1 MEEIRCGACSRKLGE
16 GIFTALTIKCPRR
29 GAFNTLRAESPPP
42 ARRRASNPEG
52 TLNGNDANSKAS
64 ANSASAR

>member
-16 GIFTALTIKCPRR
+16 GIFTALTIKCPRC

-42 ARRRASNPEG
+42 ARRRAPDPQGQTIDNH
-52 TLNGNDANSKAS
+52 SKTNA
-64 ANSASAR
+64 AATSAR